1 MDCIIE
7 NYWKVFLTIFF
18 TLFEDCLYFIEAI
31 LFLDFISDLLLKQF
45 EFFIYFLYW
54 DYFETGTILK
64 PGLFWNRDYF
74 ERDYF
79 GQDYF
84 RPGTILNP
92 GLLWGGLFWAG
103 LLWAGLFCTGLSSN
117 PAIELVHPISGFK

>member
-1 MDCIIE
+1 MKIIG
-7 NYWKVFLTIFF
+7 KFFLQIFF

-31 LFLDFISDLLLKQF
+31 VLLDFISDLLLKKF

-64 PGLFWNRDYF
+64 LGLFWNRDYF

-79 GQDYF
+79 GRDYF
-84 RPGTILNP
+84 GRDYYGRDCFGWDYLVTQPTI
-92 GLLWGGLFWAG
+92 
-103 LLWAGLFCTGLSSN
+103 
-117 PAIELVHPISGFK
+117 